1 MKFILV
7 LACLALYVA
16 YTSAQDNCIG
26 RPVFQVCTGGRDEGH
41 NRSRRCAARFMREM
55 WWYNTRARDCQK
67 MRYLGC
73 GGNNNRYCSLDS
85 CRRKCRR
92 RS

>member
-26 RPVFQVCTGGRDEGH
+26 RPVLQVCTGGKDEGN
-41 NRSRRCAARFMREM
+41 NRHWSCRPRFTQVMWYYNSR
-55 WWYNTRARDCQK
+55 TRDCQT

-73 GGNNNRYCSLDS
+73 GGNNNRYCSLAH
-85 CRRKCRR
+85 CRRKCR
-92 RS
+92 